1 MDTLEFHYQILELS
15 RQATPQEIKASYR
28 RLIKQWH
35 PDQFVGDP
43 NTAEIAEEK
52 VKQINLA
59 YDAITAS
66 QHKFGTVASRRSRSE
81 ARSPKASIQTT
92 HLDPISLYQ
101 QASEQVNQGDY
112 RSATESLSIAIKL
125 EPHYAEA
132 YRYRG
137 FIYSLL
143 GYERRA
149 KSDLKKAAAL
159 KLQASMQFQT
169 EEAPTSSPSPK
180 QSPPVQNSYS
190 TRSRSKS
197 MPKSTE
203 EYGEGQILTGHE
215 DAITGLA
222 RHRKTLAS
230 CSRDG

>member
-1 MDTLEFHYQILELS
+1 MDALESHYQILELS
-15 RQATPQEIKASYR
+15 CQATPQEIKASYR

-59 YDAITAS
+59 YDAITTS
-66 QHKFGTVASRRSRSE
+66 QNKFGAAFQGSRSE
-81 ARSPKASIQTT
+81 VKSSDASIQTPP
-92 HLDPISLYQ
+92 LDPVDLYQ
-101 QASEQVNQGDY
+101 QASEHVNQGDY

-125 EPHYAEA
+125 EPNYAEA

-159 KLQASMQFQT
+159 KLQIAAALDPLSHLH
-169 EEAPTSSPSPK
+169 AGLRLAWC
-180 QSPPVQNSYS
+180 
-190 TRSRSKS
+190 RS
-197 MPKSTE
+197 
-203 EYGEGQILTGHE
+203 
-215 DAITGLA
+215 A
-222 RHRKTLAS
+222 
-230 CSRDG
+230 